1 MPRSFHVPNYTVE
14 LREHPT
20 AGNPLRVKGGGEG
33 GVTPAPAAIISAIC
47 DALRDYGIDHIE
59 TPATPEKIWRAMNA
73 ARASTPDLRIAA
85 PV

>member
-1 MPRSFHVPNYTVE
+1 
-14 LREHPT
+14 
-20 AGNPLRVKGGGEG
+20 
-33 GVTPAPAAIISAIC
+33 VTPAPAAIISAIC